1 MEQLYQNWISPSFLS
16 FLALG
21 LYLSFTHPLFFPQNL
36 PMPGFSLANKQD
48 KTDAL
53 PPGDIIEYL
62 LLERLMNENKSPC
75 RVVSVQLSLP
85 LSSQPRLMPS
95 TAHNQSPMPDL
106 RQSLS
111 LTQVW

>member
-1 MEQLYQNWISPSFLS
+1 MSPSFLS
-16 FLALG
+16 FLVLG

-53 PPGDIIEYL
+53 SPGDIIEYL

-75 RVVSVQLSLP
+75 RVVSKCPALPSLVLS
-85 LSSQPRLMPS
+85 
-95 TAHNQSPMPDL
+95 TKADAFH
-106 RQSLS
+106 SL
-111 LTQVW
+111 